1 MYCVVSC
8 QLKSPSIYPADSLQ
22 LARASV
28 SVVWTSVETNIR
40 IIRIF
45 EYFFPNNT
53 IRIRIR
59 PILKSRIIFEYSNK
73 CSEYSEYFFR
83 VFTGKNQNEKCKN
96 GRLQQPKWKN
106 EISNAILKN
115 FATHFFNI
123 LSEILSILLKIFE
136 YSNNLKLFEYF

>member
-1 MYCVVSC
+1 MTWH
-8 QLKSPSIYPADSLQ
+8 AMASLNKANKHKQ
-22 LARASV
+22 D
-28 SVVWTSVETNIR
+28 TSVETNIR

-96 GRLQQPKWKN
+96 GRLQQPK
-106 EISNAILKN
+106 
-115 FATHFFNI
+115 
-123 LSEILSILLKIFE
+123 
-136 YSNNLKLFEYF
+136 

>member
-1 MYCVVSC
+1 MQEALCRSE
-8 QLKSPSIYPADSLQ
+8 ADSD
-22 LARASV
+22 SV
-28 SVVWTSVETNIR
+28 IMVSADQTPHTSVETNIR

-96 GRLQQPKWKN
+96 GRLQQPK
-106 EISNAILKN
+106 
-115 FATHFFNI
+115 
-123 LSEILSILLKIFE
+123 
-136 YSNNLKLFEYF
+136 